1 MSGPT
6 PPATGGPRRRGGID
20 LMGLFVRHRTAANL
34 LMVLMILV
42 GALSL
47 HRINV
52 QFFPDF
58 GLDFVTVGVEWR
70 GASAEDVDANVVQAI
85 EPEVRFLDGVK
96 HVNSTAS
103 EGRAQIAIEFH
114 PGSDMQAALSNVE
127 TAIGQVTTLPED
139 SETPEVRRIL
149 RYEPISRVVVSG
161 PYSETAL
168 KAIAKRMRDDLLDLG
183 IDKITL
189 LGARDEEIWVE
200 IRPEK
205 LLELDLTLDEI
216 SRRIRATSQ
225 DLPAG
230 GTAGAYERQIRSI
243 GLETDAAGVGRIEVR
258 SLPSGQKILLRDVA
272 RVTERFD
279 EDMPEVRYEGYRA
292 IELNIQRSLNADALE
307 LADIVNAYLEEV
319 APSLPSALKVEQ
331 YRIQA
336 NLIRDRINLLLKNGV
351 TGLVLVVLVLF
362 VFLNASVAFWV
373 AMGIPV
379 SLLAT
384 VAVML
389 ATGQTINMVS
399 LFGMIMALGI
409 IVDDAIVVGEHAEGH
424 FRRGLD
430 PLAAAEMGARRMAPP
445 VFSSSL
451 TTIAAFTPLLMI
463 SDIIGSIIVGIP
475 YVVIAVIV
483 ASLIEC
489 FFALPGHLRGA
500 FAMSTGRQFRFRVW
514 FNGHFNAFR
523 DGPFQ
528 RFVEMAVAWRYA
540 ALAMALGLLIMSVGL
555 LVGGR
560 VKFDFFPS
568 PEADVVYANVQ
579 MAPGTPRSQTLDM
592 VRELR
597 RSMDQVEHRLTG
609 GEGGLV
615 RVAVDVIAMSAG
627 RSDGLAVPGG
637 DNLAGITVELA
648 PSDERTIRTS
658 VFADAWREA
667 VKPIAGLE
675 SMTILAARG
684 GPPGR
689 SVDVRLSGDDLASL
703 KSAAR
708 VLRSML
714 SRYEGVSGIEDD
726 LSYGKLEAI
735 MEVTPQGRA
744 LGFTTES
751 VGRQIR
757 NAFEGAIARRFARG
771 DEEVTVRVR
780 YPRDVVDTGLFETT
794 YLRAANGMEVPLR
807 EVVNFRNEQGFA
819 SVKREDGRRQ
829 VAVTAELDKGITST
843 GEVIAALKREGVFEE
858 MGRFGVKV
866 SFAGKA
872 EEQRQTISDM
882 KLGAAFGLGA
892 IFIILAWVFG
902 SYMRPFVVMAII
914 PLSFVG
920 AMIGHWALGYNLTI
934 LSLIALV
941 GLAGIVVND
950 SIILVT
956 TIDGRIRN
964 GESLH
969 QAIVDGTRDRLR
981 AVILTSLTTIGGL
994 TPLLF
999 ERSFQAQFLIPMAIT
1014 LVFGLMATTLL
1025 VLLVIPALIAV
1036 QGDISRFF
1044 HWLWSSESK
1053 APAE

>member
-1 MSGPT
+1 MSDAT
-6 PPATGGPRRRGGID
+6 PPGTGGPRRRGRAD
-20 LMGLFVRHRTAANL
+20 LMGIFVRHPTAANL

-42 GALSL
+42 GVLSL
-47 HRINV
+47 SRINV

-58 GLDFVTVGVEWR
+58 GLDFVTVSVEWR
-70 GASAEDVDANVVQAI
+70 GAGAEDVDANIVQAV
-85 EPEVRFLDGVK
+85 EAEVRFLDGVK
-96 HVNSTAS
+96 HVRSTAA
-103 EGRAQIAIEFH
+103 EGRAQISIEFH
-114 PGSDMQAALSNVE
+114 PGTDMQAALSNVE
-127 TAIGQVTTLPED
+127 TAVGQVTTLPEG
-139 SETPEVRRIL
+139 SETPEVRRNV

-168 KAIAKRMRDDLLDLG
+168 KAIAKRMRDDLLDRG
-183 IDKITL
+183 IDKIVM

-216 SRRIRATSQ
+216 AGRIRATSQ

-243 GLETDAAGVGRIEVR
+243 GLETDAVGVGRIEIR

-279 EDMPEVRYEGYRA
+279 EDMPEVRYKGYRA

-307 LADIVNAYLEEV
+307 LADIVNAYLDEV
-319 APSLPSALKVEQ
+319 APSLPPALKVAQ

-336 NLIRDRINLLLKNGV
+336 NLIRDRIALLLKNGV
-351 TGLVLVVLVLF
+351 TGLVLVVIVLF

-451 TTIAAFTPLLMI
+451 TTIAAFTPLLLI

-523 DGPFQ
+523 DGPFL

-540 ALAMALGLLIMSVGL
+540 ALAMALGLLIVSVGL
-555 LVGGR
+555 LAGGR
-560 VKFDFFPS
+560 VKFHFFPA
-568 PEADVVYANVQ
+568 PESDVVYANVQ
-579 MAPGTPRSQTLDM
+579 MAPGTPRDQTLAM

-615 RVAVDVIAMSAG
+615 RIAVDSIGMSSG
-627 RSDGLAVPGG
+627 RRDAAAQPGG

-648 PSDERTIRTS
+648 PSDERTVRTS
-658 VFADAWREA
+658 DFAEAWRKATE
-667 VKPIAGLE
+667 PIAGLE
-675 SMTILAARG
+675 SMTVLAARG

-689 SVDVRLSGDDLASL
+689 SVDVRLSGKDLVAL
-703 KSAAR
+703 KAAAR
-708 VLRSML
+708 ALRSML
-714 SRYEGVSGIEDD
+714 SRYDGVSDIEDD
-726 LSYGKLEAI
+726 LSYGKLESV

-757 NAFEGAIARRFARG
+757 HAFEGAVARRFARG
-771 DEEVTVRVR
+771 DEEVTIRVR
-780 YPRDVVDTGLFETT
+780 YPRDVVDTGLFETI
-794 YLRAANGMEVPLR
+794 YLRAVDGTEVPLR
-807 EVVNFRNEQGFA
+807 EVVNFRNKQGFA

-829 VAVTAELDKGITST
+829 VAVTAELGKGITST
-843 GEVIAALKREGVFEE
+843 GEVIGALKRDGVYDLI
-858 MGRFGVKV
+858 GKYGVKV
-866 SFAGKA
+866 DFAGKA
-872 EEQRQTISDM
+872 EEQRQTLSDM

-892 IFIILAWVFG
+892 IYIILAWVFG
-902 SYMRPFVVMAII
+902 SYTRPFVVMAII

-920 AMIGHWALGYNLTI
+920 AMAGHWLLGYDLTI
-934 LSLIALV
+934 LSMIALV

-964 GESLH
+964 GEPLY
-969 QAIVDGTRDRLR
+969 QAIIDGTRDRLR

-999 ERSFQAQFLIPMAIT
+999 EGSFQAQFLIPMAIT

-1036 QGDISRFF
+1036 QGDIARFF
-1044 HWLWSSESK
+1044 HWLFSSEVDL
-1053 APAE
+1053 PAE